1 MNLIKEFITLDAYSF
16 ALSHPATL
24 NPITIYYYFQ
34 SRHVSKRESRGG
46 AYTPP
51 KILADQKAS
60 PAAVVRRLASRPL
73 PHILRLL
80 MPAEV
85 SNSE

>member
-1 MNLIKEFITLDAYSF
+1 MCQK
-16 ALSHPATL
+16 
-24 NPITIYYYFQ
+24 
-34 SRHVSKRESRGG
+34 GG
-46 AYTPP
+46 AGGANTPP
-51 KILADQKAS
+51 QILADQKAP

-85 SNSE
+85 SNSK

>member
-46 AYTPP
+46 VHSPTDFGRSEGAVGSGGAPPCFTTPP
-51 KILADQKAS
+51 PYFKTSHAC
-60 PAAVVRRLASRPL
+60 RGF
-73 PHILRLL
+73 
-80 MPAEV
+80 
-85 SNSE
+85 

>member
-34 SRHVSKRESRGG
+34 SRHVSKRGSRE

-51 KILADQKAS
+51 QILADQKAL

-85 SNSE
+85 SNSK